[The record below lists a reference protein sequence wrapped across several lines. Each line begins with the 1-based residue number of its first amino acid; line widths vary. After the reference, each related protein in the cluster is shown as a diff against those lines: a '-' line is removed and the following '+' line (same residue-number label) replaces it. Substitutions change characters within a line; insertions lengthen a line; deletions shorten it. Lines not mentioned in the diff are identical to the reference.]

1 MEQLYN
7 RRLGIQLDET
17 SGFRLAECRFGG
29 HAAGGGNFPEF
40 DLLYADGRRSAVAAD
55 DPRLQVSLQREEDRL
70 TVEYTL
76 PGDFRAAIA
85 YLLQEDRL
93 TISVRVLEEAG
104 AKLVSVGDPVFPA
117 GKGDRRR

>member
-104 AKLVSVGDPVFPA
+104 AKLVFPA

>member
-1 MEQLYN
+1 M
-7 RRLGIQLDET
+7 
-17 SGFRLAECRFGG
+17 
-29 HAAGGGNFPEF
+29 
-40 DLLYADGRRSAVAAD
+40 
-55 DPRLQVSLQREEDRL
+55 
-70 TVEYTL
+70 EYTL